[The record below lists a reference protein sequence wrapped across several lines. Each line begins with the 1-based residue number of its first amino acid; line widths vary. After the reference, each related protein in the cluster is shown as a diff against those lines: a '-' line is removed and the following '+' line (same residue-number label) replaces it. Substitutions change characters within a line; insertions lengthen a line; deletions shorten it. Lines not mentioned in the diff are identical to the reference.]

1 MSSLSR
7 SAGSIIASCIARS
20 RGRMV
25 GPACNRAQAL
35 AARGPIANP
44 TLVNQLASINSADE
58 AAVWA
63 RRNLPAKNTLTAGDA
78 RIVEELFAARL
89 FTIGDGLRP
98 GGTPDGL
105 APDGPPHAAPDQSVG
120 SRPDADTSKRKLRR
134 RPRSSLPAL
143 PSVLWAKRFACAI
156 RNTGSS
162 CCGSPA
168 LCAAE
173 CRQIRITSRLRSRVR
188 SESE

>member
-1 MSSLSR
+1 
-7 SAGSIIASCIARS
+7 
-20 RGRMV
+20 MV

-63 RRNLPAKNTLTAGDA
+63 LRSLPAKNTFTAGDA
-78 RIVEELFAARL
+78 RIVEELFASRL
-89 FTIGDGLRP
+89 STIGDDPRP
-98 GGTPDGL
+98 GGTPDGQ
-105 APDGPPHAAPDQSVG
+105 APDGHLTLLPIKASVPLAG
-120 SRPDADTSKRKLRR
+120 LTRTPARRLRR
-134 RPRSSLPAL
+134 RPRSGLPAA
-143 PSVLWAKRFACAI
+143 PSGLWAKRFACAI

-162 CCGSPA
+162 CSGSPA

-173 CRQIRITSRLRSRVR
+173 CRRIRITSRLHSRVR

>member
-1 MSSLSR
+1 MSDEFTV
-7 SAGSIIASCIARS
+7 
-20 RGRMV
+20 GRMV
-25 GPACNRAQAL
+25 GPACHRAQAL

-63 RRNLPAKNTLTAGDA
+63 LRSLPAKNTFTAGDA

-105 APDGPPHAAPDQSVG
+105 APDGPPESA
-120 SRPDADTSKRKLRR
+120 LR
-134 RPRSSLPAL
+134 
-143 PSVLWAKRFACAI
+143 
-156 RNTGSS
+156 
-162 CCGSPA
+162 
-168 LCAAE
+168 
-173 CRQIRITSRLRSRVR
+173 
-188 SESE
+188 